1 MWHLALHDVT
11 SMGHNMEH
19 RMLCV
24 TTHQHAT
31 QRDTRC
37 SQDSATTR
45 QTFAYLMHARRTKCP
60 ETFVEKLD
68 YSLISSIS
76 FMRQE
81 RARGGSFRG
90 AKMGIPWSFAK
101 KHENRNTNAE
111 DDPIVDV
118 PGLFLIIG
126 NRSPKKHCIRY
137 AKVCRVVALSCEHRV
152 SRCVACC
159 CVVTH
164 NVRCSILCPIDVTS
178 YSARCH
184 IAA

>member
-45 QTFAYLMHARRTKCP
+45 QTFAYLMQCFFGERFPIINNKPGTSTMEASSAFLFLVNPTIKIHGSKWDPFVLTTACSARRTKCP

-101 KHENRNTNAE
+101 KHENRWA
-111 DDPIVDV
+111 DSK
-118 PGLFLIIG
+118 
-126 NRSPKKHCIRY
+126 RSY
-137 AKVCRVVALSCEHRV
+137 A
-152 SRCVACC
+152 
-159 CVVTH
+159 
-164 NVRCSILCPIDVTS
+164 
-178 YSARCH
+178 
-184 IAA
+184 AAYLG